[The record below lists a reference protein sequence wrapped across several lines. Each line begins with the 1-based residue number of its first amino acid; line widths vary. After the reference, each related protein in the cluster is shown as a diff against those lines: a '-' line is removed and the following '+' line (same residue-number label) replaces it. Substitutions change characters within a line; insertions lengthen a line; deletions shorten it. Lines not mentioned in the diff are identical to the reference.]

1 MSTIISLF
9 LGIRMFA
16 HILFPYFG
24 DFGGAIMSF
33 IERLE
38 IILSEKKISKS
49 QLLSNLN
56 LGKNQFT
63 YWKNKNTIPNGFTVQ
78 AIADYLN
85 VSVDYLL
92 GKSEQKEKPSTDDEE
107 LNRLLKIT
115 DNLSDENLQ
124 KLLDYGNLLLKSQD

>member
-1 MSTIISLF
+1 
-9 LGIRMFA
+9 
-16 HILFPYFG
+16 
-24 DFGGAIMSF
+24 MSF

>member
-1 MSTIISLF
+1 MINSQELANTIKEVAKSKKIAVGKMLSDCELSVNT
-9 LGIRMFA
+9 LSSMQS
-16 HILFPYFG
+16 
-24 DFGGAIMSF
+24 GGYRP
-33 IERLE
+33 RLE
-38 IILSEKKISKS
+38 TISK
-49 QLLSNLN
+49 
-56 LGKNQFT
+56 
-63 YWKNKNTIPNGFTVQ
+63 
-78 AIADYLN
+78 IADYLN